1 MKNDWVEINNDSQRK
16 YNKDH
21 QSRFKSLMLMP
32 SLCDYSFSYVLVS
45 GTVTITEAITI
56 TEAGTDGNTK
66 RGD

>member
-1 MKNDWVEINNDSQRK
+1 
-16 YNKDH
+16 
-21 QSRFKSLMLMP
+21 MLMP